1 MLDITR
7 LGCQILKILHRILLI
22 FLKKILDEI
31 GFLFENYETDSDS
44 NFFVGLFHIFLWGG
58 SFLIM
63 MFTVV
68 MFVMFVL
75 IFFKTGFEV
84 SRSFPIL
91 YISIGAIFTSY
102 VMKKLRVR
110 LFYKNEK

>member
-1 MLDITR
+1 MQATTR

-31 GFLFENYETDSDS
+31 GFLFEGYKTDSDS

-63 MFTVV
+63 MFAVV

-75 IFFKTGFEV
+75 IFFKTGFDV

>member
-1 MLDITR
+1 MRDITR
-7 LGCQILKILHRILLI
+7 LGCQILKILHRILLN
-22 FLKKILDEI
+22 FFKKIFDEM
-31 GFLFENYETDSDS
+31 GFFFDHYETNSDG
-44 NFFVGLFHIFLWGG
+44 NFFVDLFHIFLWGG

-63 MFTVV
+63 MFAVI

-75 IFFKTGFEV
+75 ILFKTGFDV

-91 YISIGAIFTSY
+91 YISLGAIFTSY
-102 VMKKLRVR
+102 IMKKLRIG

>member
-1 MLDITR
+1 MWMLDITR
-7 LGCQILKILHRILLI
+7 LGCQILKILHRILLN
-22 FLKKILDEI
+22 FFKKILDEI
-31 GFLFENYETDSDS
+31 GFLFEGYETNSDS
-44 NFFVGLFHIFLWGG
+44 NFFVDLFHIFLWGG

-63 MFTVV
+63 MFAVV

-75 IFFKTGFEV
+75 IFFKTGFDV

-110 LFYKNEK
+110 LF

>member
-1 MLDITR
+1 
-7 LGCQILKILHRILLI
+7 
-22 FLKKILDEI
+22 
-31 GFLFENYETDSDS
+31 
-44 NFFVGLFHIFLWGG
+44 
-58 SFLIM
+58 M
-63 MFTVV
+63 MFAVV
-68 MFVMFVL
+68 MFVIFVL
-75 IFFKTGFEV
+75 IFFKTGFDV